1 MRNRQRPGLLRT
13 VARTA
18 VIGATAT
25 AASKTVSNAMDQ
37 SAIRAQQ
44 EQAATLQAQAE
55 MEQMKMQL
63 ATLQSTQMQTAQAAQ
78 VAQAIPAPTP
88 QSDLL
93 AQLTQLAQLK
103 EAGALSEEEFQL
115 AKAKL
120 LN

>member
-1 MRNRQRPGLLRT
+1 MRNRQRPSLLRT
-13 VARTA
+13 AARTA

-25 AASKTVSNAMDQ
+25 AASKTVGNAMDQ
-37 SAIRAQQ
+37 SAIRAQR
-44 EQAATLQAQAE
+44 EQAAALQAQAE

-63 ATLQSTQMQTAQAAQ
+63 AALQSAQMQTA
-78 VAQAIPAPTP
+78 PTAPVQTTPSATP
-88 QSDLL
+88 QPDLL
-93 AQLTQLAQLK
+93 TQLTQLAQLR